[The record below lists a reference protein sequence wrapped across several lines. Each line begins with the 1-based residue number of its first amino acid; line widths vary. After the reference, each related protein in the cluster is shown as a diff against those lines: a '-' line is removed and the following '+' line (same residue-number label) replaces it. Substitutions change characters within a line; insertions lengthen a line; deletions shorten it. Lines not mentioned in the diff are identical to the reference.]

1 MATAAT
7 AVRQSNPWSLESR
20 SAQSTLLQPRGHLRA
35 IHQTAASRGLLKG
48 LSPVLTPDLL
58 WALRAAGHG
67 DEIVVVDAN
76 FPAEEVSK
84 KVTSGMKIELAGVTL
99 PEALE
104 AICEVY
110 PLDFF
115 ISEPA
120 RYMAPTEG
128 PLPPLGEEVIG
139 MATDVITKA
148 SPGISVSPVERFA
161 FYDEARKGFAVVQ
174 CVAERRPY
182 GNFILTKGVVG
193 PDGNDLKP

>member
-1 MATAAT
+1 MSMFSLVNRSVRVCRSVGTA
-7 AVRQSNPWSLESR
+7 SLQT
-20 SAQSTLLQPRGHLRA
+20 SAQSLG
-35 IHQTAASRGLLKG
+35 ILKG
-48 LSPVLTPDLL
+48 LNPILTPDLL
-58 WALRAAGHG
+58 WMLRAAGHG

-76 FPAEEVSK
+76 FPAQEVSTK
-84 KVTSGMKIELAGVTL
+84 CTTGMKIELAGITL
-99 PEALE
+99 PEALN

-120 RYMAPTEG
+120 RYMSPTEG
-128 PLPPLGEEVIG
+128 SLPPLGQEVID
-139 MATDVITKA
+139 ASRAVIGNHADGITI
-148 SPGISVSPVERFA
+148 SPLERFE
-161 FYDEARKGFAVVQ
+161 FYDVARRGFAVVQ